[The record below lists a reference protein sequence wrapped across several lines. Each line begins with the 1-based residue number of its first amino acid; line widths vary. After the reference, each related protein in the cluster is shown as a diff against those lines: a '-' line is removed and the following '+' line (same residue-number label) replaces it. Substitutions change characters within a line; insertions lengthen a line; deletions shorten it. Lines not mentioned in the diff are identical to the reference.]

1 MLTCPFCH
9 TEVPD
14 GAVVCR
20 GCHAEID
27 YTRVKEK
34 LWTTAGAAV
43 LGFFLSM
50 LFQNRFMGEGTVII
64 ICMVVCGAAG
74 GYLALKTF
82 KDPTFSRI
90 KKT

>member
-9 TEVPD
+9 TEVPN

-20 GCHAEID
+20 GCQAEID
-27 YTRVKEK
+27 YSRVKEK
-34 LWTTAGAAV
+34 FWTIAGCAIFGV
-43 LGFFLSM
+43 FLS
-50 LFQNRFMGEGTVII
+50 LPFQNRFIRADILMII
-64 ICMVVCGAAG
+64 GAVVCGAAG

-82 KDPTFSRI
+82 KDPTFNRI